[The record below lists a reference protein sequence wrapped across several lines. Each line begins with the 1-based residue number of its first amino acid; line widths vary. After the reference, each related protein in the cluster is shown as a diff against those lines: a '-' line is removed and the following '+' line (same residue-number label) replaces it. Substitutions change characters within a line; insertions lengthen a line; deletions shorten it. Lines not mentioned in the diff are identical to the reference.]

1 MKELIKYSRMIN
13 MKGAWD
19 YQCRPC
25 TALWGTVCVFLP
37 LTCPGWCWWCW
48 FCQRRWRSWS
58 GSQSHG
64 RSAEP
69 HLPAR
74 KHRQTQIS
82 FFCGTFF
89 FLLQNSSKA
98 VRCPHLHLLLVVLT
112 GHVQNKHA
120 IAKRADGDACKHS
133 TTISGYFLFKMSITI
148 PNHVTNTR

>member
-1 MKELIKYSRMIN
+1 MCFCLS
-13 MKGAWD
+13 
-19 YQCRPC
+19 P
-25 TALWGTVCVFLP
+25 ALVDVDGVDFVSTDGDLGQGLDHMVALQNHISLRGNTGRRKLVFSVGL
-37 LTCPGWCWWCW
+37 
-48 FCQRRWRSWS
+48 
-58 GSQSHG
+58 
-64 RSAEP
+64 
-69 HLPAR
+69 
-74 KHRQTQIS
+74 
-82 FFCGTFF
+82 FF